1 MIRQG
6 RLFTELLTYVAAKKA
21 MRMVSRKVSEMTEEE
36 RRVAKARLIVF
47 GFWGADEPG
56 DPTTDVHDAGALH
69 DRLQAKLAE
78 GAYLVTE
85 VASDHSLTREV
96 VIFHIDQVH
105 NLGAAPNYI
114 EAITLA
120 ALALPEF
127 LRQHPECAAEDR
139 ATAEVE
145 IGEGAKA

>member
-1 MIRQG
+1 MESCG
-6 RLFTELLTYVAAKKA
+6 GG
-21 MRMVSRKVSEMTEEE
+21 MTEEE
-36 RRVAKARLIVF
+36 RREIKAGLIEF
-47 GFWGADEPG
+47 GFWGADELG

-69 DRLQAKLAE
+69 DRLQAKLVE
-78 GAYLVTE
+78 GAYLVSE

-114 EAITLA
+114 EAVLLA
-120 ALALPEF
+120 ASALPEF

-139 ATAEVE
+139 MTAEVE
-145 IGEGAKA
+145 IAEGAEA